1 MPPQRRYHRAR
12 VPVARAALARA
23 QLAPPADR
31 PAPPAEQ
38 DAPPHLWDVVL
49 LAAGPAN
56 GLLFDGQALANAA
69 PLFTGRPVYIDH
81 ALPAEEA
88 RPGGRS
94 VRDLAGR
101 IVSARWDGR
110 LGLLRG
116 RVALLPAH
124 AWLADLARRLGDAD
138 WFGLSADLWLERQP
152 EAQTPRGLALQVR
165 RIVRVNS
172 VDVVMNPAAGGRFV
186 QPIEQ
191 RKEHVMSE
199 QRSTLPTDAAL
210 QRLQAAQSPDD
221 APDAPV
227 SVDGNGDGPHG
238 LPPAATAALTPLEAA
253 VLIPIAE
260 YVEAQLR
267 AARLPEAL
275 AQHVRHEFA
284 GGGQPEAVRGRI
296 AALQSAWA
304 EARAQASISGLG
316 RVSQMR
322 TGLDRLTLAF
332 ERLLGLPE
340 TAAHRDAER
349 LTGIR
354 ELYDRLTGDWERTG
368 LFRGERVALANANTT
383 TMAAVTANVLNKA
396 LLHAY
401 EQREHWWRPIA
412 HQEDFT
418 TLNDVRWITVGGFSD
433 LDTVAEGDAYVEK
446 TWGDVA
452 ESSAFVKKGN
462 YIGLTL
468 EMIDRDD
475 VAAVRAIPQ
484 RLGLAAY
491 RTLSAAVASLFT
503 ANSGAGVALADEA
516 YLFSQAHSN
525 LGSTA
530 LDATSWD
537 AAVQAMF
544 TQTEPLSNKRL
555 GIQPAYCLVPI
566 ELQKT
571 AVGLFTTALEP
582 GRAGNTRAIERL
594 NHSVITV
601 PDWTDAS
608 DWVAAA
614 DPADLAG
621 VCIGYRFGRAPE
633 LFVAD
638 SPSAGSMF
646 THDELRIKVRFVYA
660 VGIGDYRALYKAIVA
675 DE

>member
-1 MPPQRRYHRAR
+1 MPQRQPYLRAR
-12 VPVARAALARA
+12 VSLTQAALARA
-23 QLAPPADR
+23 AAS
-31 PAPPAEQ
+31 PAPAAAPA
-38 DAPPHLWDVVL
+38 HLWEVVL

-56 GLLFDGQALANAA
+56 GLLFGGQALANAA
-69 PLFTGRPVYIDH
+69 PLFAGRPVYVDH
-81 ALPAEEA
+81 ALPLEA
-88 RPGGRS
+88 TRPGGRS

-110 LGLLRG
+110 AGLLRG
-116 RVALLPAH
+116 RVALLPGAL
-124 AWLADLARRLGDAD
+124 WLAELARSLGDAD
-138 WFGLSADLWLERQP
+138 WFGLSADLWLERERAAAP
-152 EAQTPRGLALQVR
+152 PGTALPVR
-165 RIVRVNS
+165 RIVHVNS
-172 VDVVMNPAAGGRFV
+172 VDVVVNPAAGGRFV
-186 QPIEQ
+186 QPIDEH
-191 RKEHVMSE
+191 KEYAMSE
-199 QRSTLPTDAAL
+199 LRPNLAPDGAL
-210 QRLQAAQSPDD
+210 ERLQAAHRGEPPEAAPTGA
-221 APDAPV
+221 APDAAGAQPSAASAQPMV
-227 SVDGNGDGPHG
+227 ATGP
-238 LPPAATAALTPLEAA
+238 LSQIEAA

-267 AARLPEAL
+267 AANLPEPL

-284 GGGQPEAVRGRI
+284 HGGQPEAVRGKV

-304 EARAQASISGLG
+304 EARAQTSISGLG
-316 RVSQMR
+316 PITQVRS
-322 TGLDRLTLAF
+322 GLDRLTLAF
-332 ERLLGLPE
+332 ERLMGLPQ
-340 TAAHRDAER
+340 TPAHRDAER

-368 LFRGERVALANANTT
+368 LFRGERVTLANATTT
-383 TMAAVTANVLNKA
+383 TMAEVTANVLNKA

-412 HQEDFT
+412 HEEDFA
-418 TLNDVRWITVGGFSD
+418 TLNTVRWITLGGLSD
-433 LDTVAEGDAYVEK
+433 LDTVTEGNPYVEK
-446 TWGDVA
+446 TWDDAA
-452 ESSAFVKKGN
+452 ETSAFIKKGN

-475 VAAVRAIPQ
+475 VGAVRAIPQ

-491 RTLSAAVASLFT
+491 RTLSSAVAALFT
-503 ANSGAGVALADEA
+503 ANSGAGVELADEE
-516 YLFSQAHSN
+516 YLFSAAHDN
-525 LGSTA
+525 VGSSA

-544 TQTEPLSNKRL
+544 TQAEAHSDKRL

-571 AVGLFTTALEP
+571 AVGLFTTTLEP
-582 GRAGNTRAIERL
+582 GRAGNTRAIEGL

-660 VGIGDYRALYKAIVA
+660 VGIGDYRALYKGLVA